1 MGWRSPGCRQDGRT
15 TGQWDSRTA
24 GQQDSRTAGP
34 WLQGVLLLRPACC
47 PPHHP
52 HMTAGGSPVPSR
64 WAPGTRTGPRARGAK
79 PWVVA
84 LCAVLGGALAGD
96 ERPERRHVQDA
107 RPPGDARSLGP
118 AGTGV
123 PGQRLPSPSS
133 ATGGVAAGAGLEP
146 RVLVRAPRSLRRSR
160 PSSYPSH
167 PTPRPARRLILFFF
181 LI

>member
-64 WAPGTRTGPRARGAK
+64 WAPGTLTGPRARGAK

-96 ERPERRHVQDA
+96 ERPERRHVRDA
-107 RPPGDARSLGP
+107 RPRGMPGVWDLQGRASRDSDCHRRSG
-118 AGTGV
+118 GRRR
-123 PGQRLPSPSS
+123 PGASGL
-133 ATGGVAAGAGLEP
+133 GAGPTLP
-146 RVLVRAPRSLRRSR
+146 PPQPPLFLPQ
-160 PSSYPSH
+160 PSH
-167 PTPRPARRLILFFF
+167 SPARRLILFFF